1 MASSDRKL
9 AKVGL
14 VGWLRWSACTR
25 NIREWLQTMEKA
37 RHNNWTFFKKKVEY
51 DGCRWIESGR
61 MTGLGS
67 EQLVLY

>member
-37 RHNNWTFFKKKVEY
+37 RHNNWTFLEKVEY

-61 MTGLGS
+61 MTGLGAVS
-67 EQLVLY
+67 FILL

>member
-14 VGWLRWSACTR
+14 VAWLTWSACTR